1 VRDLNYDL
9 KTLAERNRDG
19 SYATQSNRH
28 RILQLIANQ
37 LHEAGFKKLRAVDLK
52 GRHIQALLERWQRD
66 DLAAATIKNRM
77 AVVRWWAEKVGK
89 ASVVARDNA
98 HYGIPDR
105 NYVTNQTKATDFNA
119 DDLAKVKDPHVKMS
133 LELQRAFGLRREE
146 AIKFQPHFA
155 DQGDHIALKSTWTKG
170 GKPREIP
177 IRNEAQREVLNRA
190 HKLAGK
196 QSLIPSDRTYIQ
208 QLKIYERHSANAG
221 LSKMHGLRHLYAQQR
236 YLELTSEFA
245 AHYHL
250 PTGWPAPAAG
260 GPKVKALSP
269 LQKQIDTE
277 VRLAISLE
285 LGHERKQITGVY
297 LGT

>member
-1 VRDLNYDL
+1 M
-9 KTLAERNRDG
+9 AERNRDG

-28 RILQLIANQ
+28 RMLQLIANQ

-52 GRHIQALLERWQRD
+52 GRHVQALIERWNRD
-66 DLAAATIKNRM
+66 EVTAATMKNRM
-77 AVVRWWAEKVGK
+77 AAVRWWAEKIGK

-98 HYGIPDR
+98 YYGIADR
-105 NYVTNQTKATDFNA
+105 TYITNETKATDFNEA
-119 DDLAKVKDPHVKMS
+119 DLAKVKDPHVKMS

-155 DQGDHIALKSTWTKG
+155 DKGDHIALKSTWTKG

-177 IRNEAQREVLNRA
+177 IRNDEQREVLNRA
-190 HKLAGK
+190 HKLVGK

-236 YLELTSEFA
+236 YLELTTEFA
-245 AHYHL
+245 SHYQL
-250 PTGWPAPAAG
+250 ESGWTAPAAG
-260 GPKVKALSP
+260 GPKGKSLSP